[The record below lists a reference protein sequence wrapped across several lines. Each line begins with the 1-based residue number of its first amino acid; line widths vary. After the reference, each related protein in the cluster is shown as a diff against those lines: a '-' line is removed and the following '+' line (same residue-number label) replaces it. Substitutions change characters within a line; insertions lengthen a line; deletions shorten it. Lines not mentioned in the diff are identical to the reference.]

1 MFTKHSLTIA
11 ACLFLPATLISL
23 IIAGY
28 FWFDSLNRQSEWS
41 KAEATVTRIEWKER
55 TNSQGEK
62 APFAYAI
69 FTFTTA
75 DGTKVEVP
83 SKTAA
88 SEKPLYNVGDT
99 QWVIYPPNA
108 PEQAEED
115 TFLVQFLLPLILTVE
130 TLIIGL
136 ITALLFYFGRRAQR
150 KATLHSLPA
159 SCS

>member
-1 MFTKHSLTIA
+1 MFTKHALTIA

-28 FWFDSLNRQSEWS
+28 FWFDSLNRQSEWR

-75 DGTKVEVP
+75 DGSVVEVP
-83 SKTAA
+83 SQTAA
-88 SEKPLYNVGDT
+88 SGKPLYRVGDT
-99 QWVIYPPNA
+99 QWVIYPPHA
-108 PEQAEED
+108 PQQAEED

-136 ITALLFYFGRRAQR
+136 ITALLFYFGHRAQR
-150 KATLHSLPA
+150 KAALPA
-159 SCS
+159 LPKSCS

>member
-1 MFTKHSLTIA
+1 MFSKHSLTIA
-11 ACLFLPATLISL
+11 ACLFLPVTLISL
-23 IIAGY
+23 ILTGY
-28 FWFDSLNRQSEWS
+28 FWFDSLNRQVEWH
-41 KAEATVTRIEWKER
+41 KAEATVTRIEWKES
-55 TNSQGEK
+55 TNSHGENV
-62 APFAYAI
+62 PFAHAI

-83 SKTAA
+83 SQTAA
-88 SEKPLYNVGDT
+88 GKKPIYNVGDT

-136 ITALLFYFGRRAQR
+136 ITALLFYFGHRARR
-150 KATLHSLPA
+150 KAALPA
-159 SCS
+159 LPKS

>member
-1 MFTKHSLTIA
+1 MFSKHSLTIA
-11 ACLFLPATLISL
+11 ACLFLPVTLISL
-23 IIAGY
+23 ILTGY
-28 FWFDSLNRQSEWS
+28 FWFDCMNRQAEWH
-41 KAEATVTRIEWKER
+41 KAEATVTRIEWKES
-55 TNSQGEK
+55 TNSHGEK
-62 APFAYAI
+62 VPFAHAI

-75 DGTKVEVP
+75 DGTKFEVP
-83 SKTAA
+83 SQTAA
-88 SEKPLYNVGDT
+88 SGKPLYRVGDT
-99 QWVIYPPNA
+99 QWVIYPRNA

-150 KATLHSLPA
+150 KAALPSLPA

>member
-1 MFTKHSLTIA
+1 MFTKHALTIA

-41 KAEATVTRIEWKER
+41 KAEATVTRIEWKES
-55 TNSQGEK
+55 TNGHGEK
-62 APFAYAI
+62 VPFAHAI

-75 DGTKVEVP
+75 DGSVVEVP
-83 SKTAA
+83 SQTAA
-88 SEKPLYNVGDT
+88 SGKPLYRVGDT

-108 PEQAEED
+108 PQQAEED

-130 TLIIGL
+130 TLLIGL

-150 KATLHSLPA
+150 KTALPA
-159 SCS
+159 LPKSCA